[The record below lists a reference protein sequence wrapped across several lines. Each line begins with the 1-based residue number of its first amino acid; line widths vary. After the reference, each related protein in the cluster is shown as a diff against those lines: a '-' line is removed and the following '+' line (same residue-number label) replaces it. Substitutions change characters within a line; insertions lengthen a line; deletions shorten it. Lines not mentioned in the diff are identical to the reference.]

1 MQGATPDDATAE
13 VDVRALF
20 ERLKEEVARGGG
32 AHVEIRDPDVRARQL
47 ARSQAERLWPV
58 TADRTLLSRP
68 GLRGAVARPLKK
80 VLKKLMRW
88 YVEPVA
94 MDQKGFNDAALKL
107 IDDLQE
113 QVDALKARVAEL
125 EGGAGA
131 RGAAP
136 GPGGGHSRDAP
147 TRRGHP
153 FSYHALQLRPWPPGS
168 WPAALCLP
176 PAAPEGGPR
185 REPVPRWRCRTTT
198 WRCQIPTSRTG
209 WS

>member
-1 MQGATPDDATAE
+1 MRAGGQENLPDAGDSSPEE

-32 AHVEIRDPDVRARQL
+32 AHVEISDPDARARML

-68 GLRGAVARPLKK
+68 GVRGAVARPLKQ

-94 MDQKGFNDAALKL
+94 LDQKGFNDAALKL
-107 IDDLQE
+107 VDDLQQ

-125 EGGAGA
+125 EG
-131 RGAAP
+131 R
-136 GPGGGHSRDAP
+136 GPGG
-147 TRRGHP
+147 
-153 FSYHALQLRPWPPGS
+153 PGDEG
-168 WPAALCLP
+168 PA
-176 PAAPEGGPR
+176 
-185 REPVPRWRCRTTT
+185 
-198 WRCQIPTSRTG
+198 
-209 WS
+209 